1 MRSDSVLFDQTV
13 PAGQSASFEKQLSF
27 AGRVKKMT
35 MTFYPGQQKSL
46 QVKPFMLRAPDYF
59 VSLAK
64 FAGAHQYF
72 SGDENT
78 YIIEMSMAFGKQ
90 DKVCVDVVNTSTND
104 YDLYVLFE
112 VEYGE
117 G

>member
-1 MRSDSVLFDQTV
+1 MRSDSILFDQSI
-13 PAGQSASFEKQLSF
+13 PAGQRASFEKSMFF

-46 QVKPFMLRAPDYF
+46 QVKPFMLRAPDLF

-64 FAGAHQYF
+64 FSGSRGFF

-78 YIIEMSMAFGKQ
+78 YIIEMSMAFGSQ
-90 DKVCVDVVNTSTND
+90 DKLCVDVVNTSAND

-112 VEYGE
+112 VEYKE